1 MPGLVEGSHHCG
13 PATVVVGH
21 GGTLDMPQIGPEP
34 AAVEDAEGS
43 EMSVIASPWTVMLGL
58 NFAAAAAVEL

>member
-1 MPGLVEGSHHCG
+1 
-13 PATVVVGH
+13 
-21 GGTLDMPQIGPEP
+21 MPQIGPEP